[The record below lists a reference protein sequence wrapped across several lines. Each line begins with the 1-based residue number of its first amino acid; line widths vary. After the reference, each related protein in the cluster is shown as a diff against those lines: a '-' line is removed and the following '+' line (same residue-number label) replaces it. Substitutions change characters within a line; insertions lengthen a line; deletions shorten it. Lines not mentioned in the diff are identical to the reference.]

1 MRANNLVMSLIA
13 TVAVPA
19 TAFPLGSLLDTAS
32 APEATVSIETT
43 IPTGD
48 GLIPYLWVPAAI
60 ADTVVATLET
70 RSVVTDVSVL
80 DEFIETVLVE
90 IEWTDDSNGI
100 LASIRES
107 DALVTDAVGTADRWT
122 FRLWFPSYDALSQF
136 YRDCVDCEIPIELVR
151 LHEAVGPTGDDRF
164 GLTQPQRSLIVAA
177 YEAGYFD
184 VPRETTLVELGAEL
198 GISDSAVSQR
208 LRRGL
213 STLIGS
219 TLAIEPHQSTQSQ
232 SCQQSSVDPTLHTA
246 RPLDGGSEYRY
257 DETAPSADGDGTHDG
272 SQTEPEPTT
281 DRPES
286 RNGTD

>member
-1 MRANNLVMSLIA
+1 MSLIA

-19 TAFPLGSLLDTAS
+19 SAFPLGSLLDTTS
-32 APEATVSIETT
+32 VPEATISIETA

-48 GLIPYLWVPAAI
+48 SLIPYLWVPAAI

-70 RSVVTDVSVL
+70 RSVVTNVSIL
-80 DEFIETVLVE
+80 DEFSETVLVE
-90 IEWTDDSNGI
+90 IEWTDGINGI

-136 YRDCVDCEIPIELVR
+136 YRGCVDCEIPIELVR
-151 LHEAVGPTGDDRF
+151 LHEAVGPTDGDRF
-164 GLTQPQRSLIVAA
+164 GLTQPQRSLVVAA

-219 TLAIEPHQSTQSQ
+219 TLAIDPHQPTQSQ
-232 SCQQSSVDPTLHTA
+232 SCQRSSIDPTLRTA

-257 DETAPSADGDGTHDG
+257 DETAPATGGDDPHDG
-272 SQTEPEPTT
+272 GQTEPEPTA

-286 RNGTD
+286 RNETD